1 MRINSTNYYCY
12 NNISL
17 SQPTFASVKARKLIQ
32 KVEQAERLNRVEIT
46 FDELERMY
54 EEIGY
59 YVFKKR
65 GSHANVTLN
74 DNITIAIIIPHGKK
88 YVNTND
94 LKRFLLVKQG
104 KFLEA
109 SKVH

>member
-1 MRINSTNYYCY
+1 MRINPTNYYCK
-12 NNISL
+12 NSL
-17 SQPTFASVKARKLIQ
+17 SIFQPAFTSVKAKKLIE
-32 KVEQAERLNRVEIT
+32 KVEQAERLNRVGIT

-59 YVFKKR
+59 YVYKKR
-65 GSHANVTLN
+65 GSNANVTLT

-109 SKVH
+109 SRVH